1 MYESDAFR
9 RNDFAQN
16 KLVAHVIWRKKTF
29 IVIFANFR
37 WAEKKPGDIIG

>member
-9 RNDFAQN
+9 RNDFAQTS
-16 KLVAHVIWRKKTF
+16 LLPVIWRKKTF

-37 WAEKKPGDIIG
+37 WAEKKPGDMID